1 MKMFAVPLVATMV
14 GVLANMAFAQSST
27 GSHSMSSAATG
38 GMFGT
43 KPAAPG
49 TNSLGTAL
57 PSDIRRGRRLRGSIP
72 AIDRENAKVD
82 RRIGSICRGC

>member
-14 GVLANMAFAQSST
+14 GVLANMAFAQSSM

-49 TNSLGTAL
+49 TNSLGSPQPVPSLAFL
-57 PSDIRRGRRLRGSIP
+57 WSSPSDLLAAPRRRGP
-72 AIDRENAKVD
+72 V
-82 RRIGSICRGC
+82 